1 MACNPATEAVVRKT
15 KCRNLLPIRIP
26 PFSNCF
32 DTIIIDE
39 MKGVYK

>member
-1 MACNPATEAVVRKT
+1 
-15 KCRNLLPIRIP
+15 LPIRIP
-26 PFSNCF
+26 PFPNCF